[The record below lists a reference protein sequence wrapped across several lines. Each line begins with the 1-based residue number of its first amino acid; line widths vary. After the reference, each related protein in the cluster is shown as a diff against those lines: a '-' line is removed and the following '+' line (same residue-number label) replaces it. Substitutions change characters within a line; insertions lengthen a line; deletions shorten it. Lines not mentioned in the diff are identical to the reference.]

1 MDKNVIRLIEIA
13 KELVEMSDSVIG
25 VTGKILEYNDV
36 DLELVKKFYE
46 SKTNSVLSIPNDAI
60 KLRKILMEY
69 LRKNN
74 IEVREDPTYEIEQFN
89 TVNIE
94 NYLKNLNN
102 DDFSIKSRR

>member
-46 SKTNSVLSIPNDAI
+46 SKTNSVLSIPKDAI

-69 LRKNN
+69 LRENN

-89 TVNIE
+89 AVNIE

>member
-46 SKTNSVLSIPNDAI
+46 SKTNSVLSIPKDAI

-69 LRKNN
+69 LRENN
-74 IEVREDPTYEIEQFN
+74 IEVRDDPTYEIDEELFEK
-89 TVNIE
+89 I
-94 NYLKNLNN
+94 
-102 DDFSIKSRR
+102 SREYKRCTMGKEIQ

>member
-46 SKTNSVLSIPNDAI
+46 SKTNSVLSIPKDAI

-69 LRKNN
+69 LRENN
-74 IEVREDPTYEIEQFN
+74 IEVRDDPTYEIEQFN
-89 TVNIE
+89 AVNIE

>member
-46 SKTNSVLSIPNDAI
+46 SKTNSVLSIPKDAI

-69 LRKNN
+69 LRENN

-89 TVNIE
+89 AVNIE
-94 NYLKNLNN
+94 NYLKNLSN